1 MKTLEFFATH
11 PVFSLDEANKALAPP
26 GGRPGT
32 VERLKYHLETGRL
45 KLVNRRVYAVVPP
58 GGKAGEFRPDPFL
71 VAAAFRPEGVF
82 SHHSALE
89 LQGVAHS
96 VWNECT
102 LYAEGRRRPVLLDG
116 STVRFLG
123 HPAPMRTKSGGHLG
137 TLRIERQSKLLLTT
151 GPERT
156 LVEGFRRPGLA
167 GGLEELV
174 TSASGFAV
182 LDLTLLDEIL
192 QRYDIAN
199 LWAATGWFLERF
211 RQSFHVPEEFLNH
224 MEQHRPRSPH
234 YLERNRRGGV
244 LAVRWNLILPKELMR
259 QKELYEPQSRI
270 FTALL
275 DPNRVPDCSP
285 GEGCPLGRNGGR
297 HNQAPFSREGS
308 YSQRRDREKEGGT

>member
-1 MKTLEFFATH
+1 MGDFFTNQITERKMKTLEFFATH
-11 PVFSLDEANKALAPP
+11 PVFSLDEASTAFGLP
-26 GGRPGT
+26 GGRSGT
-32 VERLKYHLETGRL
+32 VERLKYHVETGRL
-45 KLVNRRVYAVVPP
+45 KPMIRGVYAVIPP
-58 GGKAGEFRPDPFL
+58 GGKAEEFRPDPFL

-102 LYAEGRRRPVLLDG
+102 LYAEGRRRPLLVNG
-116 STVRFLG
+116 NNVRFLE
-123 HPAPMRTKSGGHLG
+123 HPAPMRTDSGGHWG
-137 TLRIERQSKLLLTT
+137 TRKIERQGKLLLTT

-156 LVEGFRRPGLA
+156 LVEGFRRPRLA

-192 QRYDIAN
+192 QRYSIAN

-211 RQSFHVPEEFLNH
+211 RKTFHVPDEFLNH

-244 LAVRWNLILPKELMR
+244 LAARWNLILPKDLMQWEGR
-259 QKELYEPQSRI
+259 YEP
-270 FTALL
+270 
-275 DPNRVPDCSP
+275 
-285 GEGCPLGRNGGR
+285 
-297 HNQAPFSREGS
+297 
-308 YSQRRDREKEGGT
+308 

>member
-1 MKTLEFFATH
+1 MGDFFPNQIIEPKMKTLGFFVTH
-11 PVFSLDEANKALAPP
+11 PVFSLDEASTALGLP
-26 GGRPGT
+26 GSRSGT
-32 VERLKYHLETGRL
+32 VERLKYHVETGRL
-45 KLVNRRVYAVVPP
+45 KLMIRGVYAVIPP
-58 GGKAGEFRPDPFL
+58 GGKAEEFRPDPFL

-102 LYAEGRRRPVLLDG
+102 LYAEGRRRPLLVNG
-116 STVRFLG
+116 NTVRFLE
-123 HPAPMRTKSGGHLG
+123 HPAPMRTDSGGHLG
-137 TLRIERQSKLLLTT
+137 TRKIERQGKLLLTT

-156 LVEGFRRPGLA
+156 LVEGFRRPRLA

-192 QRYDIAN
+192 QRYSIAN

-211 RQSFHVPEEFLNH
+211 RKTFHVPDEFLNH

-244 LAVRWNLILPKELMR
+244 LAARWNLILPRELMR
-259 QKELYEPQSRI
+259 QEELNEP
-270 FTALL
+270 
-275 DPNRVPDCSP
+275 
-285 GEGCPLGRNGGR
+285 
-297 HNQAPFSREGS
+297 
-308 YSQRRDREKEGGT
+308 